1 MKGAI
6 KKRPK
11 TTKSVNPARLKSDD
25 PQPGYQNED
34 NAPVRYSRG
43 GSEGPDKS
51 PSRKGIPALTI
62 LQDSRMAALTTR

>member
-25 PQPGYQNED
+25 PQPGYQEQD
-34 NAPVRYSRG
+34 NAPMRYSRRGSG
-43 GSEGPDKS
+43 GPNKS
-51 PSRKGIPALTI
+51 PSRKGIPASATLR
-62 LQDSRMAALTTR
+62 S